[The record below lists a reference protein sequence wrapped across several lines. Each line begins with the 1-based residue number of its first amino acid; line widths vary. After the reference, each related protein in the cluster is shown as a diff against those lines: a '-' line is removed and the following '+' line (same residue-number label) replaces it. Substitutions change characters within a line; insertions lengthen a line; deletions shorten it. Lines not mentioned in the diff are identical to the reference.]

1 MAGRGWKRPS
11 GGVCATLLAVVILQP
26 LGANAR
32 SDKLQEAI
40 AAFEQRGFVIRR
52 EHPRCAEPQL
62 FGLYVRGRREVVVC
76 PRGNQ
81 LETLLHEGWHAV
93 QSLCL
98 RGTPPTGQRCPTSPA
113 GASGS
118 PRAAAA
124 LSPRP
129 MAPGGRGPPDG
140 PRTPG
145 SVPADPGSGLHRRPS
160 RGAEGKLNPSP
171 AGRELQLLYLPDQ
184 WPREAEA
191 RVMARERLDSYL
203 QALDQACTAAV
214 PAAPKAN

>member
-1 MAGRGWKRPS
+1 MAGCGWCLLD
-11 GGVCATLLAVVILQP
+11 GGWRATLLGVVLLQP

-32 SDKLQEAI
+32 GDKLQEAI

-98 RGTPPTGQRCPTSPA
+98 RGTPLL
-113 GASGS
+113 GS
-118 PRAAAA
+118 DA
-124 LSPRP
+124 LLHQL
-129 MAPGGRGPPDG
+129 GRRD
-140 PRTPG
+140 R
-145 SVPADPGSGLHRRPS
+145 
-160 RGAEGKLNPSP
+160 
-171 AGRELQLLYLPDQ
+171 RELQLLYLPDQ

-191 RVMARERLDSYL
+191 RLMAREPLDRYL
-203 QALDQACTAAV
+203 QTLDRSCTAAA

>member
-1 MAGRGWKRPS
+1 MSCRGWKLAT
-11 GGVCATLLAVVILQP
+11 GVLRAILLGLVLLQP

-32 SDKLQEAI
+32 GDKLQEAI

-98 RGTPPTGQRCPTSPA
+98 RGTPLL
-113 GASGS
+113 GS
-118 PRAAAA
+118 DA
-124 LSPRP
+124 LLHQL
-129 MAPGGRGPPDG
+129 GRRD
-140 PRTPG
+140 R
-145 SVPADPGSGLHRRPS
+145 
-160 RGAEGKLNPSP
+160 
-171 AGRELQLLYLPDQ
+171 RELQLLYRPDQ

-191 RVMARERLDSYL
+191 RLMAREPLDRYL
-203 QALDQACTAAV
+203 QTLDRSCTAAV

>member
-1 MAGRGWKRPS
+1 MSCRGRKL
-11 GGVCATLLAVVILQP
+11 AAVVLRAVLLGVVVLQP

-32 SDKLQEAI
+32 GGGLQEAI

-98 RGTPPTGQRCPTSPA
+98 REKPLLGLDELL
-113 GASGS
+113 
-118 PRAAAA
+118 PR
-124 LSPRP
+124 L
-129 MAPGGRGPPDG
+129 GRRD
-140 PRTPG
+140 R
-145 SVPADPGSGLHRRPS
+145 L
-160 RGAEGKLNPSP
+160 
-171 AGRELQLLYLPDQ
+171 ELQVLYRPERWQ
-184 WPREAEA
+184 REAEA
-191 RVMARERLDSYL
+191 RVMAREPLNRYL
-203 QALDQACTAAV
+203 QTLDQACTAAV

>member
-1 MAGRGWKRPS
+1 MFR
-11 GGVCATLLAVVILQP
+11 ATLLGVVLLQP

-32 SDKLQEAI
+32 GDKLQEAI

-98 RGTPPTGQRCPTSPA
+98 REKPLLGLNELL
-113 GASGS
+113 
-118 PRAAAA
+118 PR
-124 LSPRP
+124 L
-129 MAPGGRGPPDG
+129 GRRD
-140 PRTPG
+140 R
-145 SVPADPGSGLHRRPS
+145 L
-160 RGAEGKLNPSP
+160 
-171 AGRELQLLYLPDQ
+171 ELQVLYRPERWQ
-184 WPREAEA
+184 REAEA

>member
-1 MAGRGWKRPS
+1 MAGRGWWLLA
-11 GGVCATLLAVVILQP
+11 GGWRVTLLSLVILQP
-26 LGANAR
+26 LGSNAR
-32 SDKLQEAI
+32 GGGLQEVI

-98 RGTPPTGQRCPTSPA
+98 REKPLLGLDA
-113 GASGS
+113 LL
-118 PRAAAA
+118 PR
-124 LSPRP
+124 L
-129 MAPGGRGPPDG
+129 GRRD
-140 PRTPG
+140 R
-145 SVPADPGSGLHRRPS
+145 L
-160 RGAEGKLNPSP
+160 
-171 AGRELQLLYLPDQ
+171 ELQVLYRPERWQ
-184 WPREAEA
+184 REAEA
-191 RVMARERLDSYL
+191 RVMTREPLDRYL
-203 QALDQACTAAV
+203 QTLDRACTAAV

>member
-1 MAGRGWKRPS
+1 MSGRGWKRPA

-32 SDKLQEAI
+32 GDKLQEAI

-81 LETLLHEGWHAV
+81 LETLLHEGWHGV

-98 RGTPPTGQRCPTSPA
+98 RGTPLVGSDALLRQLGRRTGRALPLLPLPPQTQGA
-113 GASGS
+113 G
-118 PRAAAA
+118 
-124 LSPRP
+124 
-129 MAPGGRGPPDG
+129 D
-140 PRTPG
+140 
-145 SVPADPGSGLHRRPS
+145 V
-160 RGAEGKLNPSP
+160 
-171 AGRELQLLYLPDQ
+171 AG
-184 WPREAEA
+184 
-191 RVMARERLDSYL
+191 V
-203 QALDQACTAAV
+203 
-214 PAAPKAN
+214 

>member
-1 MAGRGWKRPS
+1 MFR
-11 GGVCATLLAVVILQP
+11 ATLLGVVLLQP

-32 SDKLQEAI
+32 GDKLQEAI

-98 RGTPPTGQRCPTSPA
+98 REKPLLGLDTLL
-113 GASGS
+113 
-118 PRAAAA
+118 PR
-124 LSPRP
+124 L
-129 MAPGGRGPPDG
+129 GRRD
-140 PRTPG
+140 R
-145 SVPADPGSGLHRRPS
+145 L
-160 RGAEGKLNPSP
+160 
-171 AGRELQLLYLPDQ
+171 ELQVLYRPERWQ
-184 WPREAEA
+184 REAEA
-191 RVMARERLDSYL
+191 RMMAREPLGSYL
-203 QALDQACTAAV
+203 QALDRACTAAA
-214 PAAPKAN
+214 PEAPKAN

>member
-1 MAGRGWKRPS
+1 MTGRIRRPAAGLGAILL
-11 GGVCATLLAVVILQP
+11 GVVLLQP
-26 LGANAR
+26 LAALARGNA
-32 SDKLQEAI
+32 LQEAI

-98 RGTPPTGQRCPTSPA
+98 RGTPLL
-113 GASGS
+113 GS
-118 PRAAAA
+118 DA
-124 LSPRP
+124 LLHQL
-129 MAPGGRGPPDG
+129 GRRD
-140 PRTPG
+140 R
-145 SVPADPGSGLHRRPS
+145 
-160 RGAEGKLNPSP
+160 
-171 AGRELQLLYLPDQ
+171 RELQLLYRPDQ

-191 RVMARERLDSYL
+191 RLMAREPLDRYL
-203 QALDQACTAAV
+203 QTLDRACTAAV
-214 PAAPKAN
+214 PAPPKAN

>member
-1 MAGRGWKRPS
+1 MFR
-11 GGVCATLLAVVILQP
+11 ATLLGVVLLQP

-32 SDKLQEAI
+32 GDKLQEAI

-98 RGTPPTGQRCPTSPA
+98 RGTPLL
-113 GASGS
+113 GS
-118 PRAAAA
+118 DA
-124 LSPRP
+124 LLHQL
-129 MAPGGRGPPDG
+129 GRRD
-140 PRTPG
+140 R
-145 SVPADPGSGLHRRPS
+145 
-160 RGAEGKLNPSP
+160 
-171 AGRELQLLYLPDQ
+171 RELQLLYRPDQ

-191 RVMARERLDSYL
+191 RLMAREPLDRYL
-203 QALDQACTAAV
+203 QTLDRSCTAAV
-214 PAAPKAN
+214 PEAPKAN